1 MRQKAK
7 GNEDIFK
14 RRLNMRTITS
24 GGLELSHIPSYLR
37 IYKTKNAQFPC
48 HSGNKGAEP
57 LGATCWLLPTA

>member
-1 MRQKAK
+1 MRQDAK
-7 GNEDIFK
+7 GNEDMFK
-14 RRLNMRTITS
+14 RRLNMRTFALTITS

-57 LGATCWLLPTA
+57 LGATC